1 VRRSTLVRLTLL
13 PMLAS
18 AAVASADPPGETAPI
33 SEPQLGPSGI
43 AGGDEI
49 LMPPGVTPP
58 LDCREDPEWEARP
71 ECDVAGVTIRG
82 GIIRGG
88 FGHYFWA
95 AGG

>member
-1 VRRSTLVRLTLL
+1 
-13 PMLAS
+13 MLAS

-33 SEPQLGPSGI
+33 SEPQPQLLPGI
-43 AGGDEI
+43 SADDEI
-49 LMPPGVTPP
+49 LMPPGMTPP
-58 LDCREDPEWEARP
+58 LDCRDDPAWEARA

-88 FGHYFWA
+88 FGQYFWA